1 MIPDKS
7 FNEQDVTMLME
18 NPQSDIKLTARALA
32 EFEELYGLSIESL
45 N

>member
-1 MIPDKS
+1 MTPDKS
-7 FNEQDVTMLME
+7 FNEQDVIILMD
-18 NPQSDIKLTARALA
+18 NPQSEIKLTARALA